1 MWCKVMHERP
11 GKPNAATLLFG
22 ISVCTLLVWPLLIQ
36 DGAIYYQVLGMACLY
51 ATLAIGWNIYGL
63 TGAISLG
70 HAAFFGLGAYGSAL
84 LQHYFGWSVPLT
96 ILLGALTGA
105 LYGIFWSVAFHRL
118 HGAYLALV
126 TLASVEI
133 PKVVIDNWDSLTH
146 GSMGLVGIARLP
158 SLRFG
163 GLIIDFGNDLR
174 AQYYLLLLIMFLAGW
189 IHRKAM
195 TSKWGWAIRSLREN
209 ETAASM
215 LGVNVFR
222 SRFQALLLSAYL
234 TGICG
239 ALYAH
244 LVGLI
249 EPALVFNLHLSGIP
263 LVLSLF
269 GGRYQFYGPILG
281 GLLLYPIDQL
291 CFHPWLPAGHTAL
304 YGLMIILTILF
315 SPRGIG
321 AWLQQHLKSA

>member
-1 MWCKVMHERP
+1 MRERP
-11 GKPNAATLLFG
+11 GKPTAAKLLFSTG
-22 ISVCTLLVWPLLIQ
+22 VCFLWVWPLLIR

-84 LQHYFGWSVPLT
+84 LQLYFGWSVPLAV
-96 ILLGALTGA
+96 LLGALAGV
-105 LYGIFWSVAFHRL
+105 LYGIFWSLAFNRL
-118 HGAYLALV
+118 RGAYLALAS
-126 TLASVEI
+126 LASVEI
-133 PKVVIDNWDSLTH
+133 PKVVIDNWDTLTH
-146 GSMGLVGIARLP
+146 GSMGLVGIAGFP
-158 SLRFG
+158 SLKVG
-163 GLIIDFGNDLR
+163 GVTIDFGNDLR
-174 AQYYLLLLIMFLAGW
+174 TQYYLLLSIMFLAGW
-189 IHRKAM
+189 IHRIAM
-195 TSKWGWAIRSLREN
+195 TSKWGWAIRSVREN

-222 SRFQALLLSAYL
+222 SRFQALLLSAYV

-244 LVGLI
+244 WVGLI

-304 YGLMIILTILF
+304 YGLMIILIILF
-315 SPRGIG
+315 APRGIG
-321 AWLQQHLKSA
+321 AWLQDRLKLA

>member
-1 MWCKVMHERP
+1 MRERP
-11 GKPNAATLLFG
+11 GKPIAAPILLS
-22 ISVCTLLVWPLLIQ
+22 ISVCTLLVWPLLIRN
-36 DGAIYYQVLGMACLY
+36 GAIYYQVLGMACLY
-51 ATLAIGWNIYGL
+51 ATLAIGWNIHGL

-84 LQHYFGWSVPLT
+84 LQHYFSCSVPLA
-96 ILLGALTGA
+96 IVLGAFPAA
-105 LYGIFWSVAFHRL
+105 LYGIFWSLAFNRL
-118 HGAYLALV
+118 RGAYLALA

-133 PKVVIDNWDSLTH
+133 PKVIIDNWDSLTH
-146 GSMGLVGIARLP
+146 GSMGLVGIGRFP
-158 SLRFG
+158 SLEVG
-163 GLIIDFGNDLR
+163 GMAIDFGNDLR
-174 AQYYLLLLIMFLAGW
+174 AQYYLLLFIMFLAGW
-189 IHRKAM
+189 MHRHAM
-195 TSKWGWAIRSLREN
+195 ISKWGWAIRSGREN

-222 SRFQALLLSAYL
+222 TRLQALLLSAYL

-249 EPALVFNLHLSGIP
+249 EPALVFNLHLSGMP
-263 LVLSLF
+263 LVMSLF

-281 GLLLYPIDQL
+281 GLLLYPVDQL

-321 AWLQQHLKSA
+321 AWLQEHLKSA